1 MHSIKKLQKRHLF
14 SNVDIN
20 ECLINNGGCGDVSS
34 TECVNNWG
42 SFSCQC
48 KQGYNETASN
58 CIGKFNLKIV
68 EHTLN
73 FFVQIF
79 CRIIKFN

>member
-1 MHSIKKLQKRHLF
+1 MDNLHKVCSPQKKIQLTNLS

-34 TECVNNWG
+34 TECVNNMG
-42 SFSCQC
+42 SYSCEC

-58 CIGKFNLKIV
+58 CIGKFYFKLLS
-68 EHTLN
+68 TAWAFLMT
-73 FFVQIF
+73 F
-79 CRIIKFN
+79 